1 MDTNDAT
8 GEGGMPRR
16 RFLRAAT
23 AAGAAAVVTAGTA
36 SAAEAAPGAT
46 ATSGEPPTTAT
57 HPAVSAAAH
66 PIAATIH
73 TGPFEVIA
81 LTDAAGTFPEPASAT
96 FLGASSTDWDRA
108 RLLDPL
114 AFGPGD
120 AWNLDFRCFAVRS
133 HNGMVTIVDTGIG
146 PSNSPAASWAPV
158 PGHLPDAL
166 AAHCI
171 DPADVELVVLTHLH
185 SDHAGWAVLPD
196 GTPLFPDAR
205 YAIQHSEIQHL
216 IDTNENTLLDYTV
229 NPLRRSGNLQEVDG
243 DAQLL
248 KQHDGSLSVTP
259 TPGHTIGHQSVV
271 IDGRGGRQR
280 VVITGDVLVHAL
292 QLINPDVAYIYEAD
306 QPTAAATRHTLF
318 AEATRTRS
326 LLATMHLKQP
336 FVSVPDPQ
344 TDRRRAA

>member
-1 MDTNDAT
+1 MNLTNDAP
-8 GEGGMPRR
+8 GEGGMARR
-16 RFLRAAT
+16 TFLQAAT
-23 AAGAAAVVTAGTA
+23 AAGAAAVVTTGTA
-36 SAAEAAPGAT
+36 SAADAAQGNPS
-46 ATSGEPPTTAT
+46 SGPTTADAS
-57 HPAVSAAAH
+57 PAISVPGH

-73 TGPFEVIA
+73 AGPFEIIA
-81 LTDAAGTFPEPASAT
+81 LTDAAGSFPSPASTT
-96 FLGASSTDWDRA
+96 FLGASSADWDRA
-108 RLLDPL
+108 RMLDPL

-120 AWNLDFRCFAVRS
+120 AWNLDFRCFAVRHHS
-133 HNGMVTIVDTGIG
+133 GTVTVVDTGIG

-196 GTPLFPDAR
+196 GTPLFPNAR
-205 YAIQHSEIQHL
+205 YAIQHSEIKHL

-229 NPLRRSGNLQEVDG
+229 NPLRRAGNLQEVDG
-243 DAQLL
+243 SVRLL
-248 KQHDGSLSVTP
+248 NHHGGSLSVTP
-259 TPGHTIGHQSVV
+259 TPGHTIGHQSV
-271 IDGRGGRQR
+271 IIEGRGTSQR

-292 QLINPDVAYIYEAD
+292 QLIDPDVAYIYEAD

-318 AEATRTRS
+318 AEASRTRS

-344 TDRRRAA
+344 PGRRRAE